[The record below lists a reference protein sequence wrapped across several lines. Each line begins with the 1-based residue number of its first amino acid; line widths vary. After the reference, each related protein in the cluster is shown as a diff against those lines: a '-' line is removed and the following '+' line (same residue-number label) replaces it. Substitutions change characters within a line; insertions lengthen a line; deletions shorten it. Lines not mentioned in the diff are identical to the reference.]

1 MGSLPPSKA
10 REFEAAIMVPPR
22 GGIEYMAGGA
32 SPHRRF
38 ERRALVGTTKATA
51 KTKPSTKG
59 KVKNSNPSFLPAK
72 VCLDSADLF
81 IQGVDYAQLSASGSH
96 AG

>member
-10 REFEAAIMVPPR
+10 REFEAAIMVSPR

-32 SPHRRF
+32 NPHRRIK
-38 ERRALVGTTKATA
+38 RRALVGTAQATATA
-51 KTKPSTKG
+51 KTKHSNKR
-59 KVKNSNPSFLPAK
+59 KVKNNNPTFLSAK

-81 IQGVDYAQLSASGSH
+81 IHG
-96 AG
+96 